1 MKPILRVFRRPL
13 VIGICVLVLVVVT
26 ISYFGRHWF
35 NVQSPMPVNSAEPAA
50 DSNRSNNGFS
60 ERESD
65 LVEAGKLPVP
75 PPRESPFGLG
85 AYPTL
90 PADWPRQDVWEV
102 LEQDYKAGKAQIGHE
117 LVQRVLVKF
126 WKQGKP
132 ADFAFMRDGK
142 VYPVFRDTIYIRWT
156 ETEHDDG
163 TTFRYISEITCPQ
176 SLAHYDQEDIVQGR
190 VPSDI
195 KVIDQ
200 NEGGIDPYSFL
211 GLP

>member
-1 MKPILRVFRRPL
+1 MKTILRIFRQPL
-13 VIGICVLVLVVVT
+13 VIGVCVLAVGVLTV
-26 ISYFGRHWF
+26 SYFGRHWF
-35 NVQSPMPVNSAEPAA
+35 YADSPVPVNSAAPAT
-50 DSNRSNNGFS
+50 DPNPSNHGTS

-65 LVEAGKLPVP
+65 LVEAGKLPEP

-102 LEQDYKAGKAQIGHE
+102 LERDYKAGKAHIGHE
-117 LVQRVLVKF
+117 LVQRVLIKF

-132 ADFAFMRDGK
+132 ANFAFMKDGK
-142 VYPVFRDTIYIRWT
+142 VYPLFRDTIYIRWT

-176 SLAHYDQEDIVQGR
+176 SLAHYDSEDITQGR

-200 NEGGIDPYSFL
+200 DEAGIDPYSFL
-211 GLP
+211 DLP